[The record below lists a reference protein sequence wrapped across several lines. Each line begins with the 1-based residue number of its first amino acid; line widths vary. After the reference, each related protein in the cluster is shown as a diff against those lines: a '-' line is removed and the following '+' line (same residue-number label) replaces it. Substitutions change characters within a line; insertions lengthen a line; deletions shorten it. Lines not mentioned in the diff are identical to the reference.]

1 MPDSTSFLSGH
12 AASGFAFASAIGREQ
27 PWLGSALGVLA
38 AAVAYSRVPDG
49 IDMSGDPAVLGRLMS
64 LIDNPDPDFAIVT
77 P

>member
-1 MPDSTSFLSGH
+1 LL
-12 AASGFAFASAIGREQ
+12 R
-27 PWLGSALGVLA
+27 LLA
-38 AAVAYSRVPDG
+38 TAEADG